1 MNKFYKLILLAIFS
15 IGLSAFFAAC
25 SDDDEAD
32 EWTATYVYLQN
43 NNYLRGEQVFSL
55 IHSSAG
61 ITGEDITL
69 TFTAKIQKPATQ
81 DILVRLHI
89 DSKELPADKFV
100 LSSKEVTIKAG
111 QTVSEEVTLSVPDLS
126 FLQDIQEKSS
136 FPIEISIESIQ
147 TKQGNTFVSDLQAK
161 IRTTIRKAAFTNLSK
176 GTPANS
182 QLIKD
187 RSNWKITVQEGVEGS
202 GNNVIDG
209 SGGSDLAK
217 NNMGFWFSVDLGETL
232 TLTGIKTNHWASAY
246 APSEIEVYQSAD
258 GTNWKSLSTLA
269 VSGNVQYITFLSPIT
284 TRYLKYEIIGISR
297 NGRTDITEFNLYQPI
312 E

>member
-1 MNKFYKLILLAIFS
+1 MKKFYKLILLAIFS
-15 IGLSAFFAAC
+15 IGLSTFFAAC
-25 SDDDEAD
+25 SNDEEAD
-32 EWTATYVYLQN
+32 EWTATYVYLQSN
-43 NNYLRGEQVFSL
+43 DYLRGQHVFSL

-61 ITGEDITL
+61 ITGEDITM
-69 TFTAKIQKPATQ
+69 TFTAKTQKPATQ

-89 DSKELPADKFV
+89 DSKELPADKIV
-100 LSSKEVTIKAG
+100 LSSREITIKAG
-111 QTVSEEVTLSVPDLS
+111 KMVSEEVTLSIPDLS
-126 FLQDIQEKSS
+126 FFEDIQEKSS

-147 TKQGNTFVSDLQAK
+147 TKQGNTFVSDVQTNIEA
-161 IRTTIRKAAFTNLSK
+161 TIWKAAYTNLGK
-176 GTPANS
+176 GIPANS

-217 NNMGFWFSVDLGETL
+217 NNMGFWFAVDLGEAQ
-232 TLTGIKTNHWASAY
+232 TLTGIKTNHWGSAY

-269 VSGNVQYITFLSPIT
+269 VSGNVQYVTFLSPIT
-284 TRYLKYEIIGISR
+284 TRYLKYEITGISPS
-297 NGRTDITEFNLYQPI
+297 GRTDITEFNLYQPD